1 VRGKEKIVI
10 VRRRAGQSPN
20 TPEPCP
26 RTVTR
31 VVRHSLNG
39 LSGCSITHQ
48 KSEVLGQSTVVIA
61 RAAYNYTIPAP
72 AALLVAVVSVSA
84 LLQACPLPSEGERP
98 GAHCSLHNAHTRQRR
113 PAKQSAHTPLL
124 ACCCTI

>member
-1 VRGKEKIVI
+1 VRGKDNIVI

-61 RAAYNYTIPAP
+61 RAAYNYTIHNTCACSTACGGGVGVGAAP
-72 AALLVAVVSVSA
+72 GMSTAL
-84 LLQACPLPSEGERP
+84 G
-98 GAHCSLHNAHTRQRR
+98 G
-113 PAKQSAHTPLL
+113 
-124 ACCCTI
+124 